1 MREVAWEPA
10 QRPAVFVCG
19 STGFAEAAAD
29 ALVVLGHDPLR
40 VKIER
45 FGATGGG

>member
-1 MREVAWEPA
+1 MREVAWGPA
-10 QRPAVFVCG
+10 LRPAVFVCG

-29 ALVVLGHDPLR
+29 ALVGLGHDPLR

-45 FGATGGG
+45 FGAPGGG